1 MKKIFVAFSLI
12 GFLSLLSCS
21 TQKECRPRGSYVI
34 HKKQIQPVS
43 SELTD
48 NTFSEENY

>member
-12 GFLSLLSCS
+12 GLLSLISCG

-34 HKKQIQPVS
+34 HKKQVEPVYS
-43 SELTD
+43 DLAD
-48 NTFSEENY
+48 NTFSAENY